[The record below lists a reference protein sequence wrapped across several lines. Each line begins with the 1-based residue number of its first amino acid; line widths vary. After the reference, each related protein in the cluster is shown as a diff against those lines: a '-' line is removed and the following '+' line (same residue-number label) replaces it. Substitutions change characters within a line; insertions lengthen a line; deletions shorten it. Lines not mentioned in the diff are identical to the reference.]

1 MNELIADTDDSS
13 DAVVLIGTSCKKS
26 GITLIH
32 LDDLRMGESTMSDA
46 RLICRVV
53 IPIDTT
59 RNSSCN
65 ATSPVWY
72 YERSEGSEKQAM
84 VRVLG

>member
-1 MNELIADTDDSS
+1 MVTDDSL
-13 DAVVLIGTSCKKS
+13 DVVVPIGMSCRKF

-32 LDDLRMGESTMSDA
+32 LDDLRRGESTVSNT
-46 RLICRVV
+46 RLIYRIV
-53 IPIDTT
+53 IPLDTT

-72 YERSEGSEKQAM
+72 YERAEGSEK
-84 VRVLG
+84 

>member
-1 MNELIADTDDSS
+1 VYSLDVLITDTDGSLDV
-13 DAVVLIGTSCKKS
+13 VVLIGMSCRKF

-32 LDDLRMGESTMSDA
+32 LDDLRRGELTISAA
-46 RLICRVV
+46 RLMCRIV
-53 IPIDTT
+53 IPLDTT

-72 YERSEGSEKQAM
+72 YERSEGSEK
-84 VRVLG
+84 

>member
-1 MNELIADTDDSS
+1 V
-13 DAVVLIGTSCKKS
+13 VVLIETNCRKF

-32 LDDLRMGESTMSDA
+32 LDDLRRGESTVSDA
-46 RLICRVV
+46 KLICRIV
-53 IPIDTT
+53 IPLDTT

-72 YERSEGSEKQAM
+72 YERTEGSEK
-84 VRVLG
+84 

>member
-1 MNELIADTDDSS
+1 MNCDWDAGTDDSL
-13 DAVVLIGTSCKKS
+13 DVVVPIGTSCRKF

-32 LDDLRMGESTMSDA
+32 LDDLRRGESMISNT
-46 RLICRVV
+46 RLIYRIV
-53 IPIDTT
+53 IPLDTT

-72 YERSEGSEKQAM
+72 YERTEGSEK
-84 VRVLG
+84 